1 MASIKHRIKQTT
13 STRKGK
19 IIFFSIIAFILAL
32 LAAAILYWQLNKK
45 GIIRG
50 KLKSAIEE
58 KSQGLY
64 KVHYDNLDLDEV
76 SGFLSV
82 TNFSLQYDSILYQQM
97 LKKNEAPP
105 ILFSIQIP
113 KITIN
118 GVKTPRALIDKE
130 ISGNT
135 LSIQQ
140 PTIEVIYTLAG
151 KDSARNIPTKEVYE
165 QILGGLNQ
173 IELDTVLLS
182 DAVIK
187 TKYLGKEKSGVEINN
202 ATIQLTD
209 IRIDSIANE
218 DKTRLL
224 FSKTI
229 EASFGQLTWL
239 SDNKLY
245 KFSIDDFQLSSVQN
259 YLSVGAFAIQP
270 QLNENSFVQALP
282 TQDDRFDGE
291 TKNIRIKNINFQSLL
306 NENIIADSIIVESAR
321 LNIYRDLNIKRDTK
335 NRVGTYPHQ
344 AIAKIPLPVMVKNIF
359 VKNAFVEYKERSI
372 STGKT
377 GKVQFYNSSALVKNF
392 TNDTAAIRA
401 NNLMSVDINTR
412 FLNKTPLHTLWSF
425 YLNNP
430 NGRFDIKGSMGALP
444 ATAVN
449 PLAEPMGPARIEDG
463 TIKSLEFTLS
473 GHDYGMDGSVRLL
486 YEGLK
491 VSVLKQDEDTKKLDK
506 KGLASFAANIL
517 IKNDNPSGKDDPRVT
532 AVHFDRNT
540 NRSIFHLSW
549 KTLFKGI
556 KETVGIKK

>member
-1 MASIKHRIKQTT
+1 MPSIKHRIKQTT

-64 KVHYDNLDLDEV
+64 KIQYDNLDLDEV

-82 TNFSLQYDSILYQQM
+82 TNFSLKYDSILYQQM

-105 ILFSIQIP
+105 ILFNIQIP

-173 IELDTVLLS
+173 IALDSVLLS
-182 DAVIK
+182 NAVIK
-187 TKYLGKEKSGVEINN
+187 TKYLGKEKSGVEIDN
-202 ATIQLTD
+202 ATIRLTD
-209 IRIDSIANE
+209 VRIDSIANE

-229 EASFGQLTWL
+229 EASFDKLTWL

-245 KFSIDDFQLSSVQN
+245 KFSIDNFQLSSVQN
-259 YLSVGAFAIQP
+259 YLSVGAFSISP
-270 QLNENSFVQALP
+270 QLEENAFVHALP

-291 TKNIRIKNINFQSLL
+291 TKNISIKNINFLSLL
-306 NENIIADSIIVESAR
+306 NENIIADSIIVETAR

-335 NRVGTYPHQ
+335 KRVGTYPHQ
-344 AIAKIPLPVMVKNIF
+344 AIAKLPLPVMIKNVF

-377 GKVQFYNSSALVKNF
+377 GKVQFYNSTALIKNF

-412 FLNKTPLHTLWSF
+412 FLNKTPLRTIWSF

-430 NGRFDIKGSMGALP
+430 NGRFDIKGNMGTLA
-444 ATAVN
+444 ASAVN

-463 TIKSLEFTLS
+463 TIKSLDFTLS
-473 GHDYGMDGSVRLL
+473 GYDYGMDGSVRLL

-506 KGLASFAANIL
+506 KGLASLAANIL
-517 IKNDNPSGKDDPRVT
+517 IKNDNPSGKDEPLPFLLPT
-532 AVHFDRNT
+532 HGQKLLQFY
-540 NRSIFHLSW
+540 L
-549 KTLFKGI
+549 LLLL
-556 KETVGIKK
+556 